1 MKKRK
6 LNGRAIRTNH
16 HGTNMILYTEAQ
28 LKVAYQKYLGRL
40 MHANVQGVEVPFP
53 TLEDFRK
60 IYEDEWTQKYK
71 EMNDGI

>member
-1 MKKRK
+1 M
-6 LNGRAIRTNH
+6 GVE
-16 HGTNMILYTEAQ
+16 MILYTERQ

-60 IYEDEWTQKYK
+60 IYEDEWTNKYK
-71 EMNDGI
+71 EMDNGL